1 MQRFL
6 VRRVFTLFITMW
18 LVSMAIFALSR
29 ATGDPRAALLDDNAS
44 REQYEAVGR
53 ALGID
58 KPLWRQ
64 YAIWIGNMSKGD
76 FGDSFHQRRPV
87 IDLIRERLWPTA
99 QLAIAAI
106 LLSVLVGV
114 PLGVM
119 SALKRGTILDY
130 VMKVFALVG
139 QAAPSFWLGIMMIF
153 LFAVKLDWLPPS
165 GRQDMQVSL
174 LGVDIT
180 GTSMILPAITLGY
193 WSVSVYLRLTRS
205 ALLEVLDSEYIKL
218 ARAKG
223 VSRLRVIWVHGMRNA
238 LISPLTYTGLLLGG
252 LVTGSLIVETVFAW
266 PGMGQLAVNAMFTAD
281 YALLQGA
288 AIFFTLVY
296 VLAALAVDVLY
307 AYVDP
312 RIRYT

>member
-1 MQRFL
+1 MQKFL

>member
-6 VRRVFTLFITMW
+6 VRRVFTLFITVW